1 VACTAPSIIPPFPC
15 GRAAVLTEAIK
26 MEKPVEEQVR
36 IRAHELWER
45 LESPIGEKLSFGTK
59 PKGK

>member
-1 VACTAPSIIPPFPC
+1 
-15 GRAAVLTEAIK
+15 